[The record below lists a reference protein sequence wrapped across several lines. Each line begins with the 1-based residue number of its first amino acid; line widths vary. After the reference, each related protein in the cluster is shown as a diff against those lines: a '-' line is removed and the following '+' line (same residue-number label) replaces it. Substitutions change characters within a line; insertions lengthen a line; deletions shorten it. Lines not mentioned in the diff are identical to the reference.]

1 MKEKTSAHNLTAL
14 RAKLSTS
21 QQELLKKRL
30 QAAQEGTSNA
40 QRIPRNSYQGTAPLS
55 FAQEWMWFL
64 LDRWRDNPPSPIF
77 MMPAAMQLKGK
88 LNVATLEQSINE
100 VVRRHES
107 LRTTFDV
114 VDGRRVQVI
123 APTLILRLPL
133 IDLRALDETG
143 REAETR
149 RQVYEEAR
157 RLFDLKHGPLIRV
170 TLLQLAEEEH
180 AVLLTM
186 HHIISDGW
194 SMAVLT
200 QELAALYEAF
210 STGRVSPL
218 PELSMQYAD
227 YAIWQRRWLESDA
240 FEKQL
245 SYWKQQLDGASLVLE
260 LPTDRPRPAIQT
272 SRGAR
277 QSVTLSK
284 TLTEGLKELGRR
296 ERVSLF
302 MTLLAAFNT
311 LLYRYTGQ
319 ADILVAAHIAGR
331 NRVEVQELIGFFL
344 NNLVLRAN
352 LSGNPSFKELLKLE
366 RDTVLEAFAHQDVPF
381 LKLVETFNPQEDL
394 SRSPLVQVLFVL
406 ENTPAPTLAFSN
418 LALSFMSSGTG
429 TATRDLILAV
439 TEDNGELT
447 ALFNYNA
454 DLFKAETMKR
464 MLSNYQA
471 LLEDI
476 VAEPERR
483 LSDLP
488 LFNEGTM
495 NAW

>member
-1 MKEKTSAHNLTAL
+1 MKEKPSPHNLAAL

-30 QAAQEGTSNA
+30 QSAQEGTANP
-40 QRIPRNSYQGTAPLS
+40 QRIPRHSYQGQAPLS
-55 FAQEWMWFL
+55 FAQEWLWFL
-64 LDRWRDNPPSPIF
+64 LNRWRHNVPSPIYI
-77 MMPAAMQLKGK
+77 MPVAMHLQGR
-88 LNVATLEQSINE
+88 LNVAALALSINE
-100 VVRRHES
+100 VVRRHEA
-107 LRTTFDV
+107 LRTNFDL
-114 VDGRRVQVI
+114 VDGRRVQII
-123 APTLILRLPL
+123 APTLTLHLPL
-133 IDLRALDETG
+133 IDLRSLDEIE
-143 REAETR
+143 REA
-149 RQVYEEAR
+149 EAR
-157 RLFDLKHGPLIRV
+157 RLVSEEARGLFDLEHEPLIRV

-200 QELAALYEAF
+200 RELAALYEAF

-218 PELSMQYAD
+218 PELSIQYAD

-245 SYWKQQLDGASLVLE
+245 SYWKQKLDGASFVLE

-284 TLTEGLKELGRR
+284 TLAAGLKELGRR

-319 ADILVAAHIAGR
+319 ADILVGAHIAGR
-331 NRVEVQELIGFFL
+331 NRQEVQELIGFFL
-344 NNLVLRAN
+344 NNLVLRTD

-366 RDTVLEAFAHQDVPF
+366 RDTVLEAFAHQDVSF

-394 SRSPLVQVLFVL
+394 SRSPLVQVFFVL

-418 LALSFMSSGTG
+418 LALSFMSTGTG
-429 TATRDLILAV
+429 TATRELILVV

-447 ALFNYNA
+447 AIFSYNA
-454 DLFKAETMKR
+454 DLFEAETMKR

-495 NAW
+495 L